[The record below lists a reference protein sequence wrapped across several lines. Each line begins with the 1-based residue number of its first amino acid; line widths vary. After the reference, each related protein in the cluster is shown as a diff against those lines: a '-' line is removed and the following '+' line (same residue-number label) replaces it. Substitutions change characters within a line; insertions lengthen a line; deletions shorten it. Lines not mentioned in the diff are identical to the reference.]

1 MNRVS
6 TARFRKLR
14 TCPSAEVLIKYG
26 QAELAC
32 ETEERVSHHLASCDF
47 CGAEMQLLSKHWR
60 RDFPALKAA
69 GDMSLSLRRLAED
82 LLTTLPAL
90 NRARFA
96 ETICD
101 IDRLTVS
108 DAV

>member
-6 TARFRKLR
+6 TARFLKLR
-14 TCPSAEVLIKYG
+14 TCPSAEVLIQYG
-26 QAELAC
+26 QAGLAC
-32 ETEERVSHHLASCDF
+32 ETEERVARHLAACDF
-47 CGAEMQLLSKHWR
+47 CGAEMHLLSRHWR
-60 RDFPALKAA
+60 HDCPTFKTA
-69 GDMSLSLRRLAED
+69 GDMSLGLRRLAED

-101 IDRLTVS
+101 IERLPVP

>member
-14 TCPSAEVLIKYG
+14 TCPSAEVLIQYG
-26 QAELAC
+26 QAGLAC
-32 ETEERVSHHLASCDF
+32 EMEERVARHLSSCDF
-47 CGAEMQLLSKHWR
+47 CGAEMHLLSRHWR
-60 RDFPALKAA
+60 RDYPALKTA

-101 IDRLTVS
+101 IERLPVP

>member
-14 TCPSAEVLIKYG
+14 TCPSTEVLIQYG
-26 QAELAC
+26 QAGLAC
-32 ETEERVSHHLASCDF
+32 ETEERVSRHLASCDF
-47 CGAEMQLLSKHWR
+47 CGAEMQFLSKHWR
-60 RDFPALKAA
+60 RDLPVLQAA
-69 GDMSLSLRRLAED
+69 GDMSLSLRCLAED
-82 LLTTLPAL
+82 LLTNLPAF

-101 IDRLTVS
+101 IERLPVS

>member
-14 TCPSAEVLIKYG
+14 TCPSAEVLIQYG
-26 QAELAC
+26 QAGLAC
-32 ETEERVSHHLASCDF
+32 ETEERVARHLAACDF
-47 CGAEMQLLSKHWR
+47 CGAEMHLLSRHWR
-60 RDFPALKAA
+60 RDFPALKSA

-90 NRARFA
+90 GRARFA

-101 IDRLTVS
+101 IERLPVS

>member
-6 TARFRKLR
+6 TVRFRKLR
-14 TCPSAEVLIKYG
+14 TCPSAEVLIQYG
-26 QAELAC
+26 QAGLAG
-32 ETEERVSHHLASCDF
+32 EVEERVSRHLAACDF

-60 RDFPALKAA
+60 CDFPALKAA

-101 IDRLTVS
+101 IERLPVT